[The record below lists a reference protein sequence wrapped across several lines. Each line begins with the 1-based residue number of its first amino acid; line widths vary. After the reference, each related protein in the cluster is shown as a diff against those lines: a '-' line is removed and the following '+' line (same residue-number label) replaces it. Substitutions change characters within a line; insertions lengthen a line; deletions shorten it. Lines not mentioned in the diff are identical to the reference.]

1 MNKLS
6 CIALSLALGLT
17 VSTAQ
22 AFSLGDA
29 ARITSAVAAPG
40 SAAAQSAEL
49 VNKLTALNVT
59 PEQAVGGTGAL
70 LELARNQ
77 LPGADYS
84 QLLQS
89 VPALKELGGNG
100 IASQASALG
109 GLLGKSNPLA
119 KQPAQAADIQ
129 SLTDAAAQFS
139 NLGMDAGMISQFTP
153 VLLQVIGNQGVGQPL
168 LGTLTSLWS
177 GQPAS

>member
-1 MNKLS
+1 MRTIS
-6 CIALSLALGLT
+6 CITLSLVLGLT
-17 VSTAQ
+17 AGAAQ
-22 AFSLGDA
+22 AFSIGEA

-40 SAAAQSAEL
+40 STAAQSAEL

-89 VPALKELGGNG
+89 APALKELGGNG
-100 IASQASALG
+100 LTSQASAIG

-119 KQPAQAADIQ
+119 KQPAQAASIQ
-129 SLTDAAAQFS
+129 NLGDVASQFS
-139 NLGMDAGMISQFTP
+139 NLGMDGGMISQFAP
-153 VLLQVIGNQGVGQPL
+153 VLLQFIGNQGVGQPL

-177 GQPAS
+177 GQPVN

>member
-40 SAAAQSAEL
+40 SAAAQSAE
-49 VNKLTALNVT
+49 VGNGRAALNVT
-59 PEQAVGGTGAL
+59 PAQAVGGAGAL

-77 LPGADYS
+77 LPGADGG
-84 QLLQS
+84 QLVQS
-89 VPALKELGGNG
+89 VPALGGGGGNG

-109 GLLGKSNPLA
+109 GLLG
-119 KQPAQAADIQ
+119 
-129 SLTDAAAQFS
+129 
-139 NLGMDAGMISQFTP
+139 
-153 VLLQVIGNQGVGQPL
+153 
-168 LGTLTSLWS
+168 
-177 GQPAS
+177 

>member
-1 MNKLS
+1 MKTIS
-6 CIALSLALGLT
+6 CITLSLALGLT
-17 VSTAQ
+17 AGAAQ
-22 AFSLGDA
+22 AFNIGEA

-49 VNKLTALNVT
+49 VNRLTALNVT

-89 VPALKELGGNG
+89 APALKDLSGNG
-100 IASQASALG
+100 LAGKASA
-109 GLLGKSNPLA
+109 
-119 KQPAQAADIQ
+119 
-129 SLTDAAAQFS
+129 
-139 NLGMDAGMISQFTP
+139 
-153 VLLQVIGNQGVGQPL
+153 
-168 LGTLTSLWS
+168 
-177 GQPAS
+177 